1 MSGVAW
7 TNEKHGLVWGVNF
20 GGLLMTANRQRIS
33 CRENIENESV
43 KPKQLENSRLLRHR
57 RFNLTTQEQNEAQQH
72 SET

>member
-1 MSGVAW
+1 
-7 TNEKHGLVWGVNF
+7 
-20 GGLLMTANRQRIS
+20 MTANTRRQRIS